1 MRWIAATM
9 AARVDSLKVRM
20 FSSRTAWSEMMLLL
34 EPASTRPTVSTANS
48 PGATSRETTV
58 CNRMTIEEAST
69 TGSTDSCGIEPWLPR
84 PHTVTRMLSPL
95 ERNGPGR
102 TPSRPAGKGSTCW
115 ASATS
120 GFGIRS
126 ARPASSITSAPSAS
140 SSAGWNRAMYVPFQ
154 ASGVSASRRGSPE
167 QARHVHIVPAGVHD
181 RNHDAVPIGRV
192 IRAGIRQPCHFLHGQ
207 GIHVGA
213 HEHDRPVSVAQ
224 DADDTGRADLL
235 VHVVAEPAQCV
246 GDQGRGLDLL
256 VAELGMLVERLVE
269 VLLPG
274 SDRLLPRENGRRISV
289 LGHRWSLHT
298 HRCHSTLLTPRCTS
312 AGCTGPPSTATAV
325 RPLP

>member
-1 MRWIAATM
+1 MLGQRDVRLRNQIGK
-9 AARVDSLKVRM
+9 ARIEHHLGSVGELFGGLEQGDVR
-20 FSSRTAWSEMMLLL
+20 A
-34 EPASTRPTVSTANS
+34 
-48 PGATSRETTV
+48 
-58 CNRMTIEEAST
+58 
-69 TGSTDSCGIEPWLPR
+69 LP
-84 PHTVTRMLSPL
+84 
-95 ERNGPGR
+95 
-102 TPSRPAGKGSTCW
+102 
-115 ASATS
+115 
-120 GFGIRS
+120 GIR
-126 ARPASSITSAPSAS
+126 RL
-140 SSAGWNRAMYVPFQ
+140 GEQ
-154 ASGVSASRRGSPE
+154 AGSPE

-256 VAELGMLVERLVE
+256 VAELGMLVDRLVE